1 MFAARPRPGA
11 GDAAIPMTV
20 RYISRQGTK
29 GPEKGESE
37 APAWP
42 SPPDP
47 GDLSKRV
54 ARRRAELRLSQ
65 AQVAARAGVSRRYLE
80 YLERYPARPSAVA
93 LRHLAAALQ
102 TTPAALLGA
111 GMQVPPGR
119 GRPGGTPLLDK
130 LTPAECHQLIAPG
143 GIGRIAF
150 GTVTGPVVFPVNFA
164 VVADTIVIRTGE
176 GTVIDGH
183 ANELVA
189 LEVDHLDEA
198 LCQGWSV
205 LVRGQAHRVTHPAE
219 LWRLREDAVLWPWAG
234 GTREV
239 YLRIIPAKVT
249 GRRIETR

>member
-1 MFAARPRPGA
+1 
-11 GDAAIPMTV
+11 MTV
-20 RYISRQGTK
+20 RYISRPGTN
-29 GPEKGESE
+29 GPDKGEAE

-119 GRPGGTPLLDK
+119 GRPGGAPVLDK
-130 LTPAECHQLIAPG
+130 LTPAECRQLIARG

-150 GTVTGPVVFPVNFA
+150 STAAGPVVFPVNFA

-176 GTVIDGH
+176 GTMLEGH
-183 ANELVA
+183 ADGPVA
-189 LEVDHLDEA
+189 LEVDYLDEA

-205 LVRGQAHRVTHPAE
+205 LVRGEAHRVTHPTE
-219 LWRLREDAVLWPWAG
+219 LWRVRENAALWPWAG

-239 YLRIIPAKVT
+239 YLRIVPVKVT